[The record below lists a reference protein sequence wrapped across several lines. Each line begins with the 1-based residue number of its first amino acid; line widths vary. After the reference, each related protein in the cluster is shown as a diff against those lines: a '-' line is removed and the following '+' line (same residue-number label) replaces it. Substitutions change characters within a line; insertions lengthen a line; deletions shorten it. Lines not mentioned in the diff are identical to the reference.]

1 MEHDDKKGLEATL
14 LVAKRRMMRM
24 WRTFGEYS
32 RRRID
37 GCIGLGRV
45 LEGVR
50 EQIKLEC
57 LAYLSVWGECWK
69 V

>member
-1 MEHDDKKGLEATL
+1 MLIYRSGESAGRCERTDIGGVSCLFIGLE
-14 LVAKRRMMRM
+14 
-24 WRTFGEYS
+24 
-32 RRRID
+32 
-37 GCIGLGRV
+37 RV

-50 EQIKLEC
+50 GQIKLEC